1 MGSGI
6 PCLGKGRGSSQTLGG
21 PTGLTKKSI
30 NDGVQFGIGNW
41 FGKVNF
47 FMVSL
52 GWFSSYIGDD
62 FLVVVKVIVLLFL
75 GGLLIMDKGW

>member
-1 MGSGI
+1 MWEVGF
-6 PCLGKGRGSSQTLGG
+6 PVWEKGRGSSQTLGS
-21 PTGLTKKSI
+21 PTDLTKKSI

-52 GWFSSYIGDD
+52 G
-62 FLVVVKVIVLLFL
+62 
-75 GGLLIMDKGW
+75 